1 MIDRWT
7 SHKEKVNAVSECG
20 ARLMVTNSLIRRV
33 HIVHMNM
40 FLDNSWL
47 PQFWPPLLEKLGKL
61 HELYDQELGLMKKL
75 TLNSPEVRLIFDS
88 VAHPWIIDEWQRI
101 THDLK
106 IKHCCSA
113 SHSRSFIVLSLFQRA
128 SFSTLAGKRKSHTGQ
143 TEKSGASKG
152 VTWRTCVTCP
162 MVLQTRSS
170 MKRAPDANG
179 NSRFDSWYLDADTTT
194 CLAALPGLLREESE
208 EPPLD
213 CVLSHGGVVVMFRLF
228 QWEQTDVE
236 YIN

>member
-1 MIDRWT
+1 
-7 SHKEKVNAVSECG
+7 
-20 ARLMVTNSLIRRV
+20 
-33 HIVHMNM
+33 
-40 FLDNSWL
+40 
-47 PQFWPPLLEKLGKL
+47 
-61 HELYDQELGLMKKL
+61 MKKL

-88 VAHPWIIDEWQRI
+88 VAHPWMIDEWQRI

-162 MVLQTRSS
+162 MVWQTRSS

-194 CLAALPGLLREESE
+194 CCSCLAGLREESE

-213 CVLSHGGVVVMFRLF
+213 CVLSHGMEWGIIGIVWIPHVQKNPLEINEHCGWGNEIPWNSDNFVVSDDFLRLALNKGVKKVSIFLF
-228 QWEQTDVE
+228 WSMRIRSKDGGDMW
-236 YIN
+236 